1 MKTEHLMEN
10 EVIDLVLEFASE
22 KTLWE
27 NAMMYRNLEKTPEK
41 MDNKPY
47 DYFKG
52 LDLKQY
58 VNLTQDEIRERYETV
73 FNTYTTPKK
82 RVYSGKGTCFDFPA
96 TYQGLTHE
104 DIVEVIMVSDSRVE
118 VICKILTG
126 FKRTIKFIAMKK
138 QGKWLL
144 DSVKSYSKC
153 DDKWSSS
160 LL

>member
-1 MKTEHLMEN
+1 MEN

-82 RVYSGKGTCFDFPA
+82 REYSGKGTCFGFPA
-96 TYQGLTHE
+96 TYQGLAHE
-104 DIVEVIMVSDSRVE
+104 DIVEVITVSASRVE
-118 VICKILTG
+118 VICKIPTG

-153 DDKWSSS
+153 DDKWSNG